1 MTQRMTNLLAGE
13 DGLEFTFESDAAAS
27 FLVVRCGARI
37 LEYQVLMLQHN
48 RIRHMIPVELVRK
61 DGTACF
67 YYNITSKI
75 SLSFFLERRKLNR
88 EEFLKLLLCITAAVH
103 DSAGYLLTDSNF
115 VFDPEYIYISPETLE
130 VSLVYIPAMLNEGGR
145 AELTGFIS
153 DLVLQHVHVDGFDD
167 GNFVQRILAAV
178 QCETFHIRGLTTLLY
193 ELLYGTKAESAGDEP
208 NETAD
213 QNADPSGVKQAVQ
226 NSGVSRV
233 KQAARSTGMSSTKA
247 VAWNAVVSGTKSVAR
262 KAESARTKSVARTM
276 ESAGT
281 SPDDRIL
288 RRADS
293 GSGVR
298 AVAHTDPDRKEKK
311 NESPSHAETPVEKKP
326 AGESKGILAFVIFA
340 QVIMGGIIYLSRNFL
355 SKIGNNPTTTYI
367 AVAMIVLAVEVLLI
381 KRLTAA
387 RLIHMT
393 AGNKSDSLDKKEKR
407 TSRASNVTSTKRISS
422 APSDL
427 STTNAPRASSAPNVT
442 SAQRTTS
449 AESILSVP
457 TILGFLNT
465 DKPSEA
471 ALGARPAEAAIDFR
485 YTASAGVDEAM
496 AGVQRKADHISCKTE
511 LLGSSPKG
519 IRMLKSIGKSSGE
532 EDIFIDKDDF
542 IIGRLEG
549 HADYILRNNAIGKL
563 HAQLLYKD
571 GVCFIKDLNSVNG
584 TFINDKRIECNKE
597 FELKENDRL
606 QLANSE
612 FVYIGG

>member
-1 MTQRMTNLLAGE
+1 MTQRVLRAGA

-27 FLVVRCGARI
+27 FLVVRCAAGI
-37 LEYQVLMLQHN
+37 LEYQLLMLQHN
-48 RIRHMIPVELVRK
+48 RIKHMLPVDLVRK

-88 EEFLKLLLCITAAVH
+88 EEFLKLLLCIIAAVN
-103 DSAGYLLTDSNF
+103 DSAGYLLTDRNF

-130 VSLVYIPAMLNEGGR
+130 ASLVYIPAMLNEGGPS
-145 AELTGFIS
+145 ELTGFIS

-208 NETAD
+208 NGTAD
-213 QNADPSGVKQAVQ
+213 QNAEP
-226 NSGVSRV
+226 SRV
-233 KQAARSTGMSSTKA
+233 KKAGQNAEVSEAKSAARSTGMSG
-247 VAWNAVVSGTKSVAR
+247 VKSVAR
-262 KAESARTKSVARTM
+262 KAESARTKPVARRM

-281 SPDDRIL
+281 RLNDRML
-288 RRADS
+288 RGADS
-293 GSGVR
+293 GSGVG
-298 AVAHTDPDRKEKK
+298 AVAHADPDRKEKR
-311 NESPSHAETPVEKKP
+311 NESPSHAKIPVEKRS

-393 AGNKSDSLDKKEKR
+393 AEKETDPQHEKEKR
-407 TSRASNVTSTKRISS
+407 T
-422 APSDL
+422 L
-427 STTNAPRASSAPNVT
+427 SAPNVI
-442 SAQRTTS
+442 SA
-449 AESILSVP
+449 ASILRLP
-457 TILGFLNT
+457 NT
-465 DKPSEA
+465 EKPSEA
-471 ALGARPAEAAIDFR
+471 ALGVRSVEAALSAR
-485 YTASAGVDEAM
+485 SAASAGVDEAV
-496 AGVQRKADHISCKTE
+496 AGSQRKADHISCKTE
-511 LLGSSPKG
+511 LLGGGSKG

-532 EDIFIDKDDF
+532 DDIFIDKDDF

-571 GVCFIKDLNSVNG
+571 GACFIKDLNSVNG